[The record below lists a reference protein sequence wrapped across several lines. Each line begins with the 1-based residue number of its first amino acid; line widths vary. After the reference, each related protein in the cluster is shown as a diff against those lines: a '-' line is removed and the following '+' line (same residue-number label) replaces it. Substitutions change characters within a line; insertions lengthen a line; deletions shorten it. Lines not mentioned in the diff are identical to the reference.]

1 MMAREAA
8 LRTLLVCTRQKL
20 WADTALKEQLEQARL
35 DRREA
40 ALTTRLV
47 FSVFQNKSLLDWY
60 IHKLTGRK
68 LDFDVQCV
76 LQLGA
81 CQILFFDRIP
91 DSAAVN
97 ESVKLSRRYCKNQ
110 RVSGLVNA
118 VLRRLSAEK
127 EQIAPPEE
135 LSIRYSHPQW
145 LVDELLK
152 RRDEQAVRAVLEWN
166 NSPVPTVAQVNLLR
180 TSTQQ
185 LQRELEAEQVQ
196 AQPHPWL
203 PDCLELRHTGSIRQL
218 RSFQRGD
225 FYVQDAAARLAVQA
239 MGLEPGMR
247 VLDLCGA
254 PGGKSFAAAV
264 IMENRGEIVSCDL
277 PERSGLIQDGVRR
290 LGLDCVQVQSRN
302 ALERVEDWREGFDA
316 VIADVPC
323 SGLGIIRKKPD
334 IRYRPPA
341 LLEPLPETQ
350 RAILENAASY
360 VRPGGVLLYATCTLL
375 RRENEGVTERFLKDH
390 PEFALMGYRLPGPV
404 GEVAQGQLTL
414 WPDRHGT
421 DGFFIAKLRRRHD

>member
-8 LRTLLVCTRQKL
+8 LRTLLVCQKQKL

-40 ALTTRLV
+40 ALATRLV
-47 FSVFQNKSLLDWY
+47 FSVFQNKNLLDWY

-127 EQIAPPEE
+127 EQITPPEE

-218 RSFQRGD
+218 PSFQRGD

-239 MGLEPGMR
+239 VGLQPGMR

-290 LGLDCVQVQSRN
+290 LGLGSIQVQSRN

-375 RRENEGVTERFLKDH
+375 QRENEGVTEGFLKDH
-390 PEFALMGYRLPGPV
+390 PEFALTGYRLPGPV